1 MNIFTEITIIVAIA
15 AFISLIMRLL
25 RQPLVVGYILTGII
39 VGPYTL
45 NILQSTDQVELF
57 SKIGI
62 TVLLFIVGLNL
73 NPQVIKEL
81 GKVSLVTG
89 VGQVLVTSAIGFSI
103 ALLLGIERIAAIYLS
118 IALTLSSTIIILKLL
133 SDRGDLNK
141 LYGRIAIGFLI
152 IQDLIASLIL
162 LFISTFSTA
171 GDANLT
177 ILILFLVVK
186 LLIVLC
192 SLYLVSAYVIP
203 SLFKFVA
210 KSQELLFLF
219 SLAWGLGLAVTLYQ
233 IGFSLEIGAL
243 IAGVTLSVTPYAY
256 EIGSRLRPLRDFFI
270 VLFFILLGSQMVL
283 DKVIELIIPTLLFS
297 VFVLIGNPVILILL
311 LNLLG
316 FKRRT
321 SFMAGLTVAQISEFS
336 LILASLGFSLGHISR
351 DILSLITMVGLI
363 TITGSTYF
371 ILYSERIYPHVEGLL
386 KRLQLLPEK
395 KKEPG
400 SNGQEFDC
408 ILFGYDRV
416 GADFIKIFS
425 KMNVS
430 YIVVDY
436 NPTSVQ
442 RLAEQN
448 IPYRFGDAED
458 VEFLEEL
465 NLSKTKLVLST
476 IPDHKTNVLL
486 TRKIT
491 RSNKRAISIIIAQT
505 IQQAQT
511 LYQEGATYVLMPH
524 YLGARYASHMIS
536 RFGLHKQAYL
546 EEKEKHIDHIN
557 NRLEIS
563 K

>member
-103 ALLLGIERIAAIYLS
+103 ALLLGIERIAAIYIS

>member
-1 MNIFTEITIIVAIA
+1 MNIFSEITIIVAIA

-491 RSNKRAISIIIAQT
+491 RSNKRAISIIIAKT